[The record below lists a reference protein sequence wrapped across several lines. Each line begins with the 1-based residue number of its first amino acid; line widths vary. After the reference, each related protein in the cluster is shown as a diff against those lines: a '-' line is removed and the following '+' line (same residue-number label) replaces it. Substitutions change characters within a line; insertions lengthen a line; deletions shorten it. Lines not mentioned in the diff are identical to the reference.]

1 MYLLISKMKFLDLK
15 DRLFQFYIFNSKLN
29 SSEFT
34 IKKQIGIDSKTSN
47 IYICVFKDSSR
58 EFCLKK
64 NIPLNDLKTTLR
76 LSSIVLRDI
85 NPHFLIT
92 YRYLKENN
100 LICELATADLK
111 SFLKS
116 YISYNVL
123 FNSVLQIILA
133 VYSFHKYTGM
143 KHNDVHHGNFLYHR
157 INKTDSYL
165 YYKIGDIDFY
175 IKNEGYLWMI
185 NDYDLAD
192 YDDSKYEDYKSS
204 MEAFKNYNKN
214 KSVLVKTE
222 IDKII
227 DIIWKNNNDNNLIL
241 ELIKSYKLNINVNKK
256 KYNKTPYIL

>member
-1 MYLLISKMKFLDLK
+1 MKFLDLN
-15 DRLFQFYIFNSKLN
+15 DRLFQYSVINSKLN
-29 SSEFT
+29 SGEFT
-34 IKKQIGIDSKTSN
+34 IKKQIGTESKSSN
-47 IYICVFKDSSR
+47 IFICVFKKTTKKSN

-100 LICELATADLK
+100 LICELATGDLK

-123 FNSVLQIILA
+123 FNSILQIILA
-133 VYSFHKYTGM
+133 IYSFHKYTGM

-165 YYKIGDIDFY
+165 YYKIGETEFY

-192 YDDSKYEDYKSS
+192 FDDDTQYEDYKYS
-204 MEAFKNYNKN
+204 MEAFKNYDKN
-214 KSVLVKTE
+214 KSKLVKNE

-227 DIIWKNNNDNNLIL
+227 DIIWKNTNNNNLIL
-241 ELIKSYKLNINVNKK
+241 EIINMYKLNSNVNKK
-256 KYNKTPYIL
+256 KYNKIPYIL